1 MNQPIFS
8 VSQVNA
14 YIKQMFQKDDRLR
27 YLAVKGEVSNCKYH
41 SSGHLYFTVKDKMGQ
56 LACVMFASSCRNMT
70 FRLQEGQ
77 SVIVY
82 GSMQVYERDGKYQ
95 LYAEAIEKDGVG
107 QLFEQIEELK
117 RRLAEEGLF
126 DAERKKPIPA
136 YAWRVGIVTAQTGA
150 ALRDIVQIAGRRNP
164 YVQLVLQPAQV
175 QGEAAPDSIARAIRK
190 LDTQNVDVII
200 VGRGGGSAEDL
211 MAFNTEVVVR
221 AVAECYTPVI
231 SAVGHET
238 DVALTDFAADLRA
251 PTPSAAAELAV
262 FEYRVLAECLAAFHT
277 DLTFAMCRKI
287 ETARTKIEA
296 LSEKLL
302 RVGPAGALKA
312 KKVQL
317 VYAGERLDTA
327 MKGHLVR
334 SKHRLELLAGRL
346 HAVSP
351 AARLSGGYAFVTGK
365 ENRPL
370 VTVAQVKTKDMV
382 HISLADGDFTAEVQQ
397 VNRQEER

>member
-1 MNQPIFS
+1 MNQPVFS

-14 YIKQMFQKDDRLR
+14 YIKQMFLKDDRLR
-27 YLAVKGEVSNCKYH
+27 FLAVKGEVSNCKYH

-56 LACVMFASSCRNMT
+56 LACVMFASACRNMT

-117 RRLAEEGLF
+117 RRLTAEGLF
-126 DAERKKPIPA
+126 DVERKKPIPA
-136 YAWRVGIVTAQTGA
+136 YAWRVGIVTAKTGA
-150 ALRDIVQIAGRRNP
+150 AIRDIVQIANRRNP
-164 YVQLVLQPAQV
+164 YVQLILQPAQV
-175 QGEAAPDSIARAIRK
+175 QGESAPESLARALRK
-190 LDTQNVDVII
+190 LDALRPDVII
-200 VGRGGGSAEDL
+200 IGRGGGSAEDL

-221 AVAECYTPVI
+221 TVAECETPVI
-231 SAVGHET
+231 SAVGHEV

-262 FEYRVLAECLAAFHT
+262 FEYRVLEEGLAAIHT
-277 DLTFAMCRKI
+277 DLTYAMCRRI
-287 ETARTKIEA
+287 EAARTKIEA
-296 LSEKLL
+296 YGEKLL
-302 RVGPAGALKA
+302 RVGPAGALKT

-317 VYAGERLDTA
+317 VYAGERLESA
-327 MKGHLVR
+327 MSRHLVR
-334 SKHRLELLAGRL
+334 NKHRLELLAGRL

-351 AARLSGGYAFVTGK
+351 AARLSGGYAFVTGRDK
-365 ENRPL
+365 TPL
-370 VTVAQVKTKDMV
+370 VSVAQVKPKDTV
-382 HISLADGDFTAEVQQ
+382 RVTLADGSFTAKVEKT
-397 VNRQEER
+397 EG

>member
-1 MNQPIFS
+1 MNQPVFS

-14 YIKQMFQKDDRLR
+14 YIKQMFLKDDRLR
-27 YLAVKGEVSNCKYH
+27 FLAVKGEVSNCKYH

-56 LACVMFASSCRNMT
+56 LACVMFASACRNMT

-117 RRLAEEGLF
+117 RRLAAEGLF

-150 ALRDIVQIAGRRNP
+150 AIRDIVQIANRRNP
-164 YVQLVLQPAQV
+164 YVQLLLQPAQV
-175 QGEAAPDSIARAIRK
+175 QGESAPESLARALRK
-190 LDTQNVDVII
+190 LDALHPDVII
-200 VGRGGGSAEDL
+200 IGRGGGSAEDL
-211 MAFNTEVVVR
+211 MAFNTELVVR
-221 AVAECYTPVI
+221 AVAECETPII
-231 SAVGHET
+231 SAVGHEV

-262 FEYRVLAECLAAFHT
+262 FEYRVIEESLAAFHT
-277 DLTFAMCRKI
+277 DLTFSMCRRI
-287 ETARTKIEA
+287 DAARTKIETYK
-296 LSEKLL
+296 EKLL
-302 RVGPAGALKA
+302 RVGPAGVLKA

-317 VYAGERLDTA
+317 VYAGERLDSA
-327 MKGHLVR
+327 INRHLVR
-334 SKHRLELLAGRL
+334 NKHRLELLAGRL

-351 AARLSGGYAFVTGK
+351 AARLSGGYAFVTGEDQK
-365 ENRPL
+365 PL
-370 VTVAQVKTKDMV
+370 TSVAQVKPKDTV
-382 HISLADGDFTAEVQQ
+382 RVSLTDGSFTAKVEQT
-397 VNRQEER
+397 EA